1 MAHEP
6 KHHKGWAKGFSSM
19 SYVHLQPLLAFY
31 RESPNK
37 DQIAKTVCYGDQA
50 WRVCMQFVCV
60 CVRMFF
66 SVATLSEPTQKWIKM
81 AGRDCIFSTCNAKM

>member
-60 CVRMFF
+60 CAHVFF
-66 SVATLSEPTQKWIKM
+66 GRYSLGTNSKM
-81 AGRDCIFSTCNAKM
+81 DKNGW